1 MINYQYTETP
11 YVDPVN
17 LEILGKTYDTLEEGH
32 HKAVESESALK
43 AQIANLPLNE
53 AEDGFK
59 QALLNDLNATIEE
72 NTRFGNK
79 YSALDDIV
87 RVNGDISSN
96 PGLIG
101 RLKAQEDYMA
111 FQDALDKAEIPDAYK
126 EMYREL
132 NPYSYQDKYD
142 KDGNV
147 IGGTKWTPT
156 SRPVKT
162 IDLSDIITKG
172 ISWASAEAGGSTV
185 TRWLDENGQL
195 TTDPTKA
202 FDGEYYDA
210 TKNSWQR
217 LGRDKILAGIQAAIE
232 STPGAKESLEQDYK
246 FAEWKHNKLVKES
259 NGQLVISD
267 ITDERGMKLTPQEY
281 LMKRIEPAVYAKEY
295 YNSVTKTTYGGGLAS
310 YRKAQAAA
318 ALAEKNYTDFLESTT
333 NGVPITFTI
342 DPGVDAMSNKNNS
355 IARINELVEKAT
367 GKNPL
372 LKLGAIE
379 KIGNKFDDILNNPN
393 IDAET
398 KLELRNY
405 ILLHDEAATNLES
418 FMKDMGED
426 KELFE
431 FATRMESGGQLIA
444 GATKFDDEMLGQ
456 LSRLTNENGDIEI
469 NFEEGDEIR
478 DKIINIINGGDYDG
492 YKNLGIEFTDKG
504 IKISKNNINNA
515 PMIMSIINK
524 AQTQRNKGFWET
536 VEEQFVPFNFALNE
550 EYSNDKNAAEFI
562 PNLPWPFNIDFID
575 DKGDEMGVIRV
586 GHMYDEAIKNKNK
599 LYEKYMPSA
608 FTITT
613 STLLYS
619 GGTWNQKELD
629 RQYEQGLITEQQYNI
644 KSKRFK
650 EAKEDFINHHQYAQ
664 GKIYALNKESNT
676 LMEVVDSGDRI
687 EIGKNIKVA
696 NQNSKI
702 KLDFTPG
709 IAKGLTDVN
718 GNPVTGYYVSYVD
731 VDKDGEPVDGWFDS
745 DDGEH
750 TYFIPTLINEDIQ
763 REISSQPSVRANT
776 DLVRIG
782 NAKEYKNLSRTS
794 DLRGT
799 SIQGVQSGVYE
810 IKFLNHSITVD
821 ETTASTFLTSV
832 YTYQGIK
839 NMVASGIPLDQ
850 KHQPILDNCAYTIAQ
865 CTGLSPEAVAQEISR
880 SISQYYK

>member
-11 YVDPVN
+11 YVDPIN

-32 HKAVESESALK
+32 HKAVEAESALK
-43 AQIANLPLNE
+43 TQIANLPLNE

-59 QALLNDLNATIEE
+59 QALLNDLNTTIEE

-87 RVNGDISSN
+87 RVNGDIFSN

-111 FQDALDKAEIPDAYK
+111 FQDTLDKSEIPDAYK

-142 KDGNV
+142 KDGNI

-210 TKNSWQR
+210 TENSWKR

-232 STPGAKESLEQDYK
+232 STSGAKESLEQDYK

-259 NGQLVISD
+259 NGKLVISD

-295 YNSVTKTTYGGGLAS
+295 YNNVTKTTYGGGLAS
-310 YRKAQAAA
+310 YKKAQAAA
-318 ALAEKNYTDFLESTT
+318 IAAETDYNDFLESTT
-333 NGVPITFTI
+333 NGTPLTFKI
-342 DPGVDAMSNKNNS
+342 DPGTDAMSNKNIA
-355 IARINELVEKAT
+355 IARINELIETVT

-372 LKLGAIE
+372 LKLNATE
-379 KIGNKFDDILNNPN
+379 KIGNRFDDILNNPN

-398 KLELRNY
+398 KFELRNY
-405 ILLHDEAATNLES
+405 ISLHDEAATNLAL
-418 FMKDMGED
+418 FMKDMSDED

-431 FATRMESGGQLIA
+431 FANRMESGGQLIA
-444 GATKFDDEMLGQ
+444 GATKYDDEMLNQ
-456 LSRLTNENGDIEI
+456 LSRLTDENGNIEI
-469 NFEEGDEIR
+469 KFDEGDRIR
-478 DKIINIINGGDYDG
+478 EDIINVINGGDYDG
-492 YKNLGIEFTDKG
+492 YKNLGIEFTDTG
-504 IKISKNNINNA
+504 IIIPKNSINNA
-515 PMIMSIINK
+515 PMIMSIIDK
-524 AQTQRNKGFWET
+524 AQKQRNKGFIPSFLSIFT
-536 VEEQFVPFNFALNE
+536 H
-550 EYSNDKNAAEFI
+550 NDFEVIDSKAKDMWNGDI
-562 PNLPWPFNIDFID
+562 VRYIGKRYNII
-575 DKGDEMGVIRV
+575 
-586 GHMYDEAIKNKNK
+586 NKQKSK

-608 FTITT
+608 STITT

-629 RQYEQGLITEQQYNI
+629 RQYEQGLLTEQQYKI
-644 KSKRFK
+644 KSKRL
-650 EAKEDFINHHQYAQ
+650 EDAKKDFINHHQYAQ
-664 GKIYALNKESNT
+664 GKVYALDKDSNT
-676 LMEVVDSGDRI
+676 LVEVVDSEKRI
-687 EIGKNIKVA
+687 DIGVAIMKA
-696 NQNSKI
+696 NQNSKV

-709 IAKGLTDVN
+709 IAEGLTDVN
-718 GNPVTGYYVSYVD
+718 GNPVTGYYVSFID
-731 VDKDGEPVDGWFDS
+731 VDKDGNPKSGDKGI
-745 DDGEH
+745 H
-750 TYFIPTLINEDIQ
+750 AYFVPTLINEDIQ
-763 REISSQPSVRANT
+763 REISSQPTVRANT

-782 NAKEYKNLSRTS
+782 NAKEYKDLSRTS
-794 DLRGT
+794 NLRGT
-799 SIQGVQSGVYE
+799 SIKGIQSGIYE
-810 IKFLNHSITVD
+810 IKFLNHSVNVN
-821 ETTASTFLTSV
+821 ETTASAFLTSV

-839 NMVASGIPLDQ
+839 NMVASGIPISS
-850 KHQPILDNCAYTIAQ
+850 KHKPILDNCIYTIAQ
-865 CTGLSPEAVAQEISR
+865 CTGLSAEAVAQEISR

>member
-32 HKAVESESALK
+32 HKAVEAESALK

-111 FQDALDKAEIPDAYK
+111 FQDALNKAEIPDAYK

-185 TRWLDENGQL
+185 TRWLDVNGQL

-210 TKNSWQR
+210 TENSWQR

-246 FAEWKHNKLVKES
+246 FAEWKHNKLVNES
-259 NGQLVISD
+259 NGRLVISD

-310 YRKAQAAA
+310 YKKAQAAA
-318 ALAEKNYTDFLESTT
+318 AIAETDFLESTT
-333 NGVPITFTI
+333 NGTPLTFKI
-342 DPGVDAMSNKNNS
+342 DPGVDAMSNKNTA
-355 IARINELVEKAT
+355 IARINNLIETAT

-372 LKLGAIE
+372 LKLGATE
-379 KIGNKFDDILNNPN
+379 KIGNRFDDILNNPN

-405 ILLHDEAATNLES
+405 ISLHDEAATNLES
-418 FMKDMGED
+418 FMKDMSDED

-431 FATRMESGGQLIA
+431 FANRMESGGQLIA
-444 GATKFDDEMLGQ
+444 GATKFDDEMLNQ

-469 NFEEGDEIR
+469 KFDEGDRIR
-478 DKIINIINGGDYDG
+478 EDIINVINGGDYDG
-492 YKNLGIEFTDKG
+492 YKNLGIEFTDTG
-504 IKISKNNINNA
+504 IIIPKNSINNA
-515 PMIMSIINK
+515 PMIMSIIDK
-524 AQTQRNKGFWET
+524 AQKQRNKGFIPSVLSIFT
-536 VEEQFVPFNFALNE
+536 H
-550 EYSNDKNAAEFI
+550 NDFE
-562 PNLPWPFNIDFID
+562 
-575 DKGDEMGVIRV
+575 VIRSKAKDMWNGDIV
-586 GHMYDEAIKNKNK
+586 RYIGQRYNIINKQKNK

-608 FTITT
+608 STITT

-619 GGTWNQKELD
+619 GGSWNQKELD
-629 RQYEQGLITEQQYNI
+629 RQYDQGLLTEQQYRI
-644 KSKRFK
+644 KSKRLQ

-664 GKIYALNKESNT
+664 GKVYALDEESNT
-676 LMEVVDSGDRI
+676 LVEVIDSEKRIDIGVDI
-687 EIGKNIKVA
+687 MKA

-709 IAKGLTDVN
+709 IAEGLTDAS
-718 GNPVTGYYVSYVD
+718 GNPVTGYYVSFID
-731 VDKDGEPVDGWFDS
+731 VDKDGNPKSGNK
-745 DDGEH
+745 GLH
-750 TYFIPTLINEDIQ
+750 AYFIPTLINEDIQ

-782 NAKEYKNLSRTS
+782 NAKEYKDLSRTS

-799 SIQGVQSGVYE
+799 SIQGIQSGVYE
-810 IKFLNHSITVD
+810 IKFLNHSVNVD
-821 ETTASTFLTSV
+821 ETTASAFLTSV

-839 NMVASGIPLDQ
+839 NMVASGIPISS
-850 KHQPILDNCAYTIAQ
+850 KHKPILDNCIYTIDQ

>member
-32 HKAVESESALK
+32 HKAVEAESALK

-142 KDGNV
+142 KNGNV

-172 ISWASAEAGGSTV
+172 ISWASAEAGESTV

-210 TKNSWQR
+210 TTNSWQR

-246 FAEWKHNKLVKES
+246 FAEWKHNKLVNES

-295 YNSVTKTTYGGGLAS
+295 YNSVTKTTYGDGLAT
-310 YRKAQAAA
+310 YKKAQAAA
-318 ALAEKNYTDFLESTT
+318 ALAETDYTDFLESTT
-333 NGVPITFTI
+333 NGTPLTFKI
-342 DPGVDAMSNKNNS
+342 DPGTDAMSNKNTA
-355 IARINELVEKAT
+355 IARINELVETAT

-372 LKLGAIE
+372 LRLSATE
-379 KIGNKFDDILNNPN
+379 KIGNRFDDILNNPN

-405 ILLHDEAATNLES
+405 ILLHDEAATNLAS
-418 FMKDMGED
+418 FMKDMGDD
-426 KELFE
+426 KDLFE
-431 FATRMESGGQLIA
+431 FATRMESGGQLVA
-444 GATKFDDEMLGQ
+444 GATEYDDEMLSM
-456 LSRLTNENGDIEI
+456 LSSLQDSNGNIVIKLD
-469 NFEEGDEIR
+469 EGDRIR
-478 DKIINIINGGDYDG
+478 EDIINVINGGDYDG
-492 YKNLGIEFTDKG
+492 YKNLGIEFTDTG
-504 IKISKNNINNA
+504 IIIPKNSINNA
-515 PMIMSIINK
+515 PMIMSIIRN
-524 AQTQRNKGFWET
+524 AQSQRNKGFIPTLLSLVQPYDYEVVNEYGILET
-536 VEEQFVPFNFALNE
+536 
-550 EYSNDKNAAEFI
+550 NDTYFFE
-562 PNLPWPFNIDFID
+562 NIVRKIGKKY
-575 DKGDEMGVIRV
+575 DKVIK
-586 GHMYDEAIKNKNK
+586 DKNK

-608 FTITT
+608 STITT

-629 RQYEQGLITEQQYNI
+629 RQYEQGLLTEQQYKI
-644 KSKRFK
+644 KSKRL
-650 EAKEDFINHHQYAQ
+650 ENAKKDFINHHQYAQ
-664 GKIYALNKESNT
+664 GKIYALDEESNT
-676 LMEVVDSGDRI
+676 LVEVVDSEKRI
-687 EIGKNIKVA
+687 DIGVDIMKA
-696 NQNSKI
+696 NQNSKV

-709 IAKGLTDVN
+709 IAEGLTDTN
-718 GNPVTGYYVSYVD
+718 GNPVTGYYVSFID
-731 VDKDGEPVDGWFDS
+731 VDKDGNPKSGDKGV
-745 DDGEH
+745 H
-750 TYFIPTLINEDIQ
+750 AYFVPTLINEDIQ

-782 NAKEYKNLSRTS
+782 NAKEYKDLSRTS

-799 SIQGVQSGVYE
+799 SIQGIQSGIYE
-810 IKFLNHSITVD
+810 IKFLNHSVNVD
-821 ETTASTFLTSV
+821 ETAASAFLTSV

-839 NMVASGIPLDQ
+839 NMVASGIPINS
-850 KHQPILDNCAYTIAQ
+850 KHKPILDNCIYTIAQ

>member
-11 YVDPVN
+11 YVDPIN

-32 HKAVESESALK
+32 HKAVEAESALK

-185 TRWLDENGQL
+185 TRWLDVNGQL

-210 TKNSWQR
+210 TENSWQR
-217 LGRDKILAGIQAAIE
+217 LSRDKILAGIQAAIE

-246 FAEWKHNKLVKES
+246 FAEWKHNKLVNES

-281 LMKRIEPAVYAKEY
+281 LMKRIDPAVYAKEY
-295 YNSVTKTTYGGGLAS
+295 YISTTKTTYGGGLAS
-310 YRKAQAAA
+310 YKKAQAATIA
-318 ALAEKNYTDFLESTT
+318 AETDYTNFLESTT
-333 NGVPITFTI
+333 NAVPLTFTI
-342 DPGVDAMSNKNNS
+342 DPGTDAMSNKNTA
-355 IARINELVEKAT
+355 IARINEIVEIAT

-372 LKLGAIE
+372 LKLGATE
-379 KIGNKFDDILNNPN
+379 KIGNRFDDILNNPN

-398 KLELRNY
+398 KLKLRNY
-405 ILLHDEAATNLES
+405 ILLHDEAATNLAS
-418 FMKDMGED
+418 FMKDMGDD

-444 GATKFDDEMLGQ
+444 GATKYDDQILSNLSMLQ
-456 LSRLTNENGDIEI
+456 NEKGEIVIE
-469 NFEEGDEIR
+469 FEEGDRIKDEVM
-478 DKIINIINGGDYDG
+478 NILNGGNYDG
-492 YKNLGIEFTDKG
+492 YKNLGIEFTDTG
-504 IKISKNNINNA
+504 IVISKNNINSA
-515 PMIMSIINK
+515 PMIFAILNA
-524 AQTQRNKGFWET
+524 AQEQRNKGFIPTIGEIFDPYDFFT
-536 VEEQFVPFNFALNE
+536 NGNDSGPYNAVISNIGHSYRYLMEQKKE
-550 EYSNDKNAAEFI
+550 
-562 PNLPWPFNIDFID
+562 
-575 DKGDEMGVIRV
+575 
-586 GHMYDEAIKNKNK
+586 
-599 LYEKYMPSA
+599 LYKKHMPSA
-608 FTITT
+608 STITT

-629 RQYEQGLITEQQYNI
+629 RQYEQGLLTEQQYKI
-644 KSKRFK
+644 KSKRLE

-664 GKIYALNKESNT
+664 GKVYALDKDSNT
-676 LMEVVDSGDRI
+676 LVEVVDSEKRI
-687 EIGKNIKVA
+687 DIGVDIMKA

-709 IAKGLTDVN
+709 IAEGLTDAN
-718 GNPVTGYYVSYVD
+718 GNPVTGYYVSFID
-731 VDKDGEPVDGWFDS
+731 VDKDGNPKSGNKGV
-745 DDGEH
+745 H
-750 TYFIPTLINEDIQ
+750 AYFVPTLINEDIQ
-763 REISSQPSVRANT
+763 QEISSQPSVRANT

-782 NAKEYKNLSRTS
+782 NAKEYKDLSRTS

-799 SIQGVQSGVYE
+799 SIQGIQSGIYE
-810 IKFLNHSITVD
+810 IKFLNHSINVD
-821 ETTASTFLTSV
+821 ETTASAFLTSV

-839 NMVASGIPLDQ
+839 NMVASGIPISS
-850 KHQPILDNCAYTIAQ
+850 KHKPILDNCIYTIAQ
-865 CTGLSPEAVAQEISR
+865 CTRLSPEAVAQEISR

>member
-32 HKAVESESALK
+32 HKAVEAESALK

-59 QALLNDLNATIEE
+59 QALLNDLNTTIEE

-185 TRWLDENGQL
+185 TRWLDVNGQL

-210 TKNSWQR
+210 TENSWQR

-246 FAEWKHNKLVKES
+246 FAEWKHNKLVNES
-259 NGQLVISD
+259 NGRLVISD

-295 YNSVTKTTYGGGLAS
+295 YISTTKTTYGGGLAS
-310 YRKAQAAA
+310 YKKAQAAA
-318 ALAEKNYTDFLESTT
+318 ALAETNYNDFLESTT
-333 NGVPITFTI
+333 NGTPLTFKI
-342 DPGVDAMSNKNNS
+342 DPGVDAMSNKNTA
-355 IARINELVEKAT
+355 IARINELVETAT
-367 GKNPL
+367 GNNPL

-379 KIGNKFDDILNNPN
+379 KIGNKFDYILNDPN

-418 FMKDMGED
+418 FMKDMGDD

-444 GATKFDDEMLGQ
+444 GATKFDDEMLNQ

-469 NFEEGDEIR
+469 KFDEGDRIR
-478 DKIINIINGGDYDG
+478 ENIINVINGGDYDG
-492 YKNLGIEFTDKG
+492 YKNLGIEFTDNG
-504 IKISKNNINNA
+504 IIISKDKINSA
-515 PMIMSIINK
+515 PMIMAIIDK
-524 AQTQRNKGFWET
+524 AQKQRNKGFIPSFLSIFDENDYNVEGEQSYYKRYGDAPFSSTTYLPEDT
-536 VEEQFVPFNFALNE
+536 VREIGDL
-550 EYSNDKNAAEFI
+550 YSK
-562 PNLPWPFNIDFID
+562 L
-575 DKGDEMGVIRV
+575 
-586 GHMYDEAIKNKNK
+586 IKQKDK

-608 FTITT
+608 STITT

-619 GGTWNQKELD
+619 GGSWNQKELD
-629 RQYEQGLITEQQYNI
+629 RQYEQGLLTEQQYRI
-644 KSKRFK
+644 KSKRLQ

-664 GKIYALNKESNT
+664 GKVYALDKESNT
-676 LMEVVDSGDRI
+676 LVEVVDSEKRI
-687 EIGKNIKVA
+687 DIGVAIMKA
-696 NQNSKI
+696 NQNSKV

-709 IAKGLTDVN
+709 IAEGLTDAN
-718 GNPVTGYYVSYVD
+718 GNPVTGYYVSFID
-731 VDKDGEPVDGWFDS
+731 VDKDGNPKSGDKGV
-745 DDGEH
+745 H
-750 TYFIPTLINEDIQ
+750 AYFVPTLINEDIQ

-782 NAKEYKNLSRTS
+782 NAKEYKDLSRTS

-799 SIQGVQSGVYE
+799 SIQGIQSGIYE
-810 IKFLNHSITVD
+810 IKFLNHSVNVD
-821 ETTASTFLTSV
+821 ETTASAFLTSV

-839 NMVASGIPLDQ
+839 NMVASGIPLSS
-850 KHQPILDNCAYTIAQ
+850 KHKPILDNCIYTIAQ
-865 CTGLSPEAVAQEISR
+865 CTRLSPEAVAQEISR

>member
-32 HKAVESESALK
+32 HKAVEAESALK

-172 ISWASAEAGGSTV
+172 ISWASAEAGESTV
-185 TRWLDENGQL
+185 TRWLDENGKL

-210 TKNSWQR
+210 TTNSWQR

-246 FAEWKHNKLVKES
+246 FAEWKHNKLVNES

-281 LMKRIEPAVYAKEY
+281 LMKRIDPAVYAKEY
-295 YNSVTKTTYGGGLAS
+295 YISTTKTTYGGGLAS
-310 YRKAQAAA
+310 YKKAQAAA
-318 ALAEKNYTDFLESTT
+318 IAADTDYTDFLESTT
-333 NGVPITFTI
+333 NGTPLTFKI
-342 DPGVDAMSNKNNS
+342 DPGTDAMSNKNTA
-355 IARINELVEKAT
+355 IARINELVETAT

-372 LKLGAIE
+372 LKLGATE

-405 ILLHDEAATNLES
+405 ILLHDEAATNLEL
-418 FMKDMGED
+418 FMKDMSDED

-431 FATRMESGGQLIA
+431 FANRMESGGQLIV
-444 GATKFDDEMLGQ
+444 GATKFDDEMLET
-456 LSRLTNENGDIEI
+456 LSKLQNEKGDIVIE
-469 NFEEGDEIR
+469 FEEGDRIKDEV
-478 DKIINIINGGDYDG
+478 INILNGGDYDG
-492 YKNLGIEFTDKG
+492 YKNLGIEFTDTG
-504 IKISKNNINNA
+504 IVISKDNVNSA
-515 PMIMSIINK
+515 PMIFAILNA
-524 AQTQRNKGFWET
+524 AQARRNKGFFPTIGEVFDQYDYFT
-536 VEEQFVPFNFALNE
+536 NGKDHTALYNS
-550 EYSNDKNAAEFI
+550 YVSGTGQRYKNLI
-562 PNLPWPFNIDFID
+562 QQKD
-575 DKGDEMGVIRV
+575 
-586 GHMYDEAIKNKNK
+586 K

-608 FTITT
+608 STITT

-629 RQYEQGLITEQQYNI
+629 RQYEQGLLTEQQYKI
-644 KSKRFK
+644 KSKRL
-650 EAKEDFINHHQYAQ
+650 EDAKKDFINHHQYAQ
-664 GKIYALNKESNT
+664 GKVYALDKKSNT
-676 LMEVVDSGDRI
+676 LVEVTDSASRI

-709 IAKGLTDVN
+709 IAEGLTDAN

-731 VDKDGEPVDGWFDS
+731 VDKDGKPVDRWYDG

-750 TYFIPTLINEDIQ
+750 AYFIPTLINEDIQ
-763 REISSQPSVRANT
+763 REISSQPSVRSNT

-782 NAKEYKNLSRTS
+782 NAKEYKDLSRTS

-799 SIQGVQSGVYE
+799 SIQGIQSGIYE
-810 IKFLNHSITVD
+810 IKFLNHSVNVD
-821 ETTASTFLTSV
+821 ETTASAFLTSV

-839 NMVASGIPLDQ
+839 NMVASGIPISS
-850 KHQPILDNCAYTIAQ
+850 KHKPILDNCIYTIAQ

>member
-11 YVDPVN
+11 YVDPIN

-32 HKAVESESALK
+32 HKAVEAESALK

-59 QALLNDLNATIEE
+59 QALLNDLNITIEE

-210 TKNSWQR
+210 TENSWQR
-217 LGRDKILAGIQAAIE
+217 LSRDKILAGIQAAIE

-246 FAEWKHNKLVKES
+246 FAEWKHNKLVNEN

-295 YNSVTKTTYGGGLAS
+295 YNSVTKTTYGAGLAS

-318 ALAEKNYTDFLESTT
+318 AAAEKDYTDFLESTT
-333 NGVPITFTI
+333 NGVPITFEI
-342 DPGVDAMSNKNNS
+342 DPGADAISNKNTA
-355 IARINELVEKAT
+355 IARINELVETAT

-372 LKLGAIE
+372 LKLGTTE
-379 KIGNKFDDILNNPN
+379 KIGNKFDDILNDPN
-393 IDAET
+393 VDAET

-418 FMKDMGED
+418 FMKDMGVD

-431 FATRMESGGQLIA
+431 FTTRMEGGGQLIA
-444 GATKFDDEMLGQ
+444 GATKYDDKMLEN
-456 LSRLTNENGDIEI
+456 LSMLQNEKGEIVIE
-469 NFEEGDEIR
+469 FEEGDRIKDEVM
-478 DKIINIINGGDYDG
+478 NILNGGNYDG
-492 YKNLGIEFTDKG
+492 YKNLGIEFTNTG
-504 IKISKNNINNA
+504 IIISKNNINSA
-515 PMIMSIINK
+515 PMIFAILDA
-524 AQTQRNKGFWET
+524 AQEQRNIGFFT
-536 VEEQFVPFNFALNE
+536 TIGAVFDQYDYFTNGNDSGPYNAIVSGIGQSYRHLMEQKKE
-550 EYSNDKNAAEFI
+550 
-562 PNLPWPFNIDFID
+562 
-575 DKGDEMGVIRV
+575 
-586 GHMYDEAIKNKNK
+586 
-599 LYEKYMPSA
+599 LYKKYTPSA
-608 FTITT
+608 SSITT

-664 GKIYALNKESNT
+664 GKVYALNEKSNT
-676 LMEVVDSGDRI
+676 LTEVVDSGDRI
-687 EIGKNIKVA
+687 NIGVNIMKA

-709 IAKGLTDVN
+709 IAEGLTDAN
-718 GNPVTGYYVSYVD
+718 GNPVTGYYVSFID
-731 VDKDGEPVDGWFDS
+731 VDKDGNPKSGNKGV
-745 DDGEH
+745 H
-750 TYFIPTLINEDIQ
+750 AYFVPTLINEDIQ

-782 NAKEYKNLSRTS
+782 NAKEYKDLYRTS

-799 SIQGVQSGVYE
+799 SIQGIQSGVYE
-810 IKFLNHSITVD
+810 IKFLNHSVNVD
-821 ETTASTFLTSV
+821 ETSASAFLTSI

-839 NMVASGIPLDQ
+839 NMVASGIPISP
-850 KHQPILDNCAYTIAQ
+850 KHQPVLDNCIYTIAQ